1 MRTCPICGR
10 AGNESRFCVNCGFD
24 LSTDVVSLPTV
35 CPISPAL
42 SAGRAAARQRLAAL
56 NSAGSLPRDG
66 VINRRSPTG
75 PQQAAAHPGA
85 GAYARSGS
93 QLVDSRLRTG
103 EPAGT
108 QPNPARQGGAQA
120 SGPSAAAGRPQSP
133 VQGPAQP
140 LSGAAQARS
149 SPVRQPVQQPVQ
161 QPGPRG
167 AAWAPPVQAS
177 KAPAGQTWQAGR
189 PAPTQFAAPPR
200 QQSSAGGR
208 VWNVFR
214 IILGAHMALF
224 ALICLLALCSGETGS
239 DTLGVFVAMNV
250 FIGLALLF
258 FLKRKRKNKL

>member
-10 AGNESRFCVNCGFD
+10 TGNESRFCVNCGFD

-66 VINRRSPTG
+66 VIDGRYQAGPRNR
-75 PQQAAAHPGA
+75 QAAYHPGT
-85 GAYARSGS
+85 GAYAYPGS
-93 QLVDSRLRTG
+93 QVVDNRVRTG
-103 EPAGT
+103 EPAAQDPS
-108 QPNPARQGGAQA
+108 QP
-120 SGPSAAAGRPQSP
+120 
-133 VQGPAQP
+133 V
-140 LSGAAQARS
+140 SGAAQARS
-149 SPVRQPVQQPVQ
+149 GPVRQPVQ

-167 AAWAPPVQAS
+167 ASCAPPGQAPT
-177 KAPAGQTWQAGR
+177 APAGQSWQAAQ
-189 PAPTQFAAPPR
+189 PAPARSAPPVR
-200 QQSSAGGR
+200 QQTSAGGK

-224 ALICLLALCSGETGS
+224 ALICLIALFSGETGS
-239 DTLGVFVAMNV
+239 DTLAVFVMMNV
-250 FIGLALLF
+250 FAGLALLF